1 MQGGRISCGGH
12 ACLSLTSA
20 AKTHTS
26 PSIPTASVE
35 LPDFAA
41 THCRRSTA
49 SFRKKLFGHEQQ
61 EGYEDNIITQDMSV
75 DYVRIHP
82 LSSFK
87 RYWDLAIVIMVAY
100 TVVALPV
107 RCAFSWDYYHALDAG
122 HNLFHQLA
130 VRCHTTSPQMFS
142 AAADLCVA
150 PFSHHLAEN

>member
-1 MQGGRISCGGH
+1 M
-12 ACLSLTSA
+12 
-20 AKTHTS
+20 
-26 PSIPTASVE
+26 
-35 LPDFAA
+35 
-41 THCRRSTA
+41 HCRRSTA

-61 EGYEDNIITQDMSV
+61 EGYEDNIITQDMSI

-87 RYWDLAIVIMVAY
+87 RYWDLAIVVMVAY

-130 VRCHTTSPQMFS
+130 VRCHAITTAHARRCFPIVYPVCHSYTD
-142 AAADLCVA
+142 AGDLPCTQCLL
-150 PFSHHLAEN
+150 PGDLRLLNSKLLIGLMPS

>member
-1 MQGGRISCGGH
+1 MVSLHQGNCNAPH
-12 ACLSLTSA
+12 C
-20 AKTHTS
+20 K
-26 PSIPTASVE
+26 
-35 LPDFAA
+35 A

-130 VRCHTTSPQMFS
+130 VRYHAVSVLLYH
-142 AAADLCVA
+142 AAAFLCCTLFTVIHRCRQCSLPA
-150 PFSHHLAEN
+150 MPSTMRLERLFWC

>member
-1 MQGGRISCGGH
+1 M
-12 ACLSLTSA
+12 SLLVQPTKHTQSPGA
-20 AKTHTS
+20 ILGLTHF
-26 PSIPTASVE
+26 P
-35 LPDFAA
+35 A

-75 DYVRIHP
+75 NYVRIHP

-87 RYWDLAIVIMVAY
+87 RYWDLAIVVMVAY

-130 VRCHTTSPQMFS
+130 VRCFRNS
-142 AAADLCVA
+142 
-150 PFSHHLAEN
+150 